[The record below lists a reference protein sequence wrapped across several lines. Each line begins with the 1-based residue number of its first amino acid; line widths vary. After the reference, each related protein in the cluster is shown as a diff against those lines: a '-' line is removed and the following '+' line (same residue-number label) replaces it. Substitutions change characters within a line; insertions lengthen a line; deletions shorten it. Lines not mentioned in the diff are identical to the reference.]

1 MSSSSQFFKI
11 QRTRRDSKIHEV
23 SRQYKNGGTIN
34 LQKFSWID
42 MDEFEMQLIEF
53 QSNSTWKQ
61 KFITL
66 ELTWK
71 TLKKSD

>member
-1 MSSSSQFFKI
+1 
-11 QRTRRDSKIHEV
+11 
-23 SRQYKNGGTIN
+23 
-34 LQKFSWID
+34 